1 MIDLKT
7 IIEQHCPDGV
17 DFKKIDDVCKTVS
30 PKIKIKSREYLSE
43 GKYPVIDQGSDF
55 IGGYTNEEGAF
66 PQGEYVIFGD
76 HTCVVKFI
84 DFMFVQ
90 GADGVKVLKANEG
103 LIPKYLYYCMDNIK
117 MDSDYSRHWSKMK
130 NIEIP
135 VPPVVV
141 QEAVVE
147 FLDLFTDLIIE
158 LKKELDERKLQYQ
171 YYIDKVFGIDQK
183 TQEQIAASGK
193 FSVLALNEVGQFT
206 RGKRFVKADS
216 VDEGTPC
223 VHYGELYTYYG
234 VSATKT
240 KSFLNPELASKLR
253 FAKKDDVIIV
263 AAGENNID
271 IGVGVAWL
279 GDESIAVHDACY
291 IFSHKENPKYISYYL
306 RSSYY
311 HKQIKK
317 YVADGKVCS
326 ISDSG
331 IGKATIPMPT
341 LEVQNEI
348 VKELDCFDTLCNDN
362 LKGIPAE
369 IQQRE
374 LQYKHYREEVLNF
387 KRK

>member
-7 IIEQHCPDGV
+7 IIEQHCPNGV
-17 DFKKIDDVCKTVS
+17 DYKKIDDVCKTVS

-43 GKYPVIDQGSDF
+43 GRYPVIDQGSDF

-90 GADGVKVLKANEG
+90 GADGVKVLKANKG
-103 LIPKYLYYCMDNIK
+103 VIPKYLYYCMDNIK

-141 QEAVVE
+141 QEAVVD
-147 FLDLFTDLIIE
+147 FLDMFTDLIIE
-158 LKKELDERKLQYQ
+158 LKKELGERKLQYQ

-183 TQEQIAASGK
+183 TQEQIAASGN
-193 FSVLALNEVGQFT
+193 FNVLTLSEVGQFT

-216 VDEGTPC
+216 VEDGTPC

-234 VSATKT
+234 VAATKT

-279 GDESIAVHDACY
+279 GDENIAVHDACY

-306 RSSYY
+306 RSSFY

-326 ISDSG
+326 ISDVG
-331 IGKATIPMPT
+331 IGKATIPMPSV
-341 LEVQNEI
+341 EVQNEI

-369 IQQRE
+369 IHQRE
-374 LQYKHYREEVLNF
+374 LQYKHYRGEILNF